1 MSTVAT
7 TGHRV
12 SAPST
17 PVMAATTIAQRASA
31 PSTPVMAAT
40 TIRHRASTPVM
51 SPATNHRGSAPATPA
66 LSATT
71 AIPASDICSITDSD
85 VWTGTEDGTTLYDV
99 DYESDTTVES
109 IYDMYYVV
117 PNKGLPG
124 LPDSAQRSRHL
135 EYRKIWKVVARVLT
149 CFVPTSLL
157 RWRGIKTKEE
167 VIAWREKAAVFICV
181 MSVYTLVGF
190 LMIYLPWAQCVGKD
204 EPSTFCSVFKWLSYS
219 YSGLGG
225 IFLLM
230 SIVAALRTNWAS
242 TKYDDDPDA
251 MLVMHIPCYSE
262 DMYVLRK
269 TIDSCVDSEYPTDRK
284 VLFIVVDGV
293 VKGSANSKPTHEIL
307 LQDVLFHQ
315 LDPEEPATDCLY
327 SSASATGIANNA
339 ARVFSGFYRRVPY
352 IVVVKTGLVAERTSA
367 KPGNRG
373 KRDSQLIVYK
383 FFHYVNYSTYG
394 TQLFV
399 KIDRHFRRLGL
410 RATDAK
416 YMLVADADTK
426 IAPDGLSILVD
437 RMEKDP
443 TLLGTCGETCVENK
457 FDSFVAAGQTFEYW
471 LTHAVLKAF
480 EGFYSN
486 VLVLSGCF
494 TIYRLKF
501 DDGTAAIID
510 ARVLED
516 YSGAYQKT
524 MHEHNLMT
532 IGEDRYLSTL
542 AIRYFAPKYKLQYF
556 AAAKCTTT
564 VPHTLSVLSS
574 QRRRWTN
581 SLIHCHLSLLANGP
595 KQDTWLSR
603 ALLNM
608 VMINELWMVFMLPL
622 ILPVGLFTSWW
633 VLMGMLS
640 SKVVLAITLAVF
652 MLPCLLALMCA
663 EFWMMLWWVPFT
675 LMLPIFSVYIPLY
688 SIWRMD
694 DIKWGKTR
702 V

>member
-1 MSTVAT
+1 MSTT
-7 TGHRV
+7 F
-12 SAPST
+12 PS
-17 PVMAATTIAQRASA
+17 
-31 PSTPVMAAT
+31 
-40 TIRHRASTPVM
+40 
-51 SPATNHRGSAPATPA
+51 
-66 LSATT
+66 
-71 AIPASDICSITDSD
+71 SDARSDGESSWTDD
-85 VWTGTEDGTTLYDV
+85 K
-99 DYESDTTVES
+99 SDTSTLKGNVDTS
-109 IYDMYYVV
+109 SRKTFDDIYDMYYFVQDTSS
-117 PNKGLPG
+117 PG
-124 LPDSAQRSRHL
+124 LPDSAQRTRHL
-135 EYRKIWKVVARVLT
+135 EYRELWKIVAGALT
-149 CFVPTSLL
+149 FFVPPSLL
-157 RWRGIKTKEE
+157 RRFGLETDEE
-167 VIAWREKAAVFICV
+167 QVAWRQKAAIFICV
-181 MSVYTLVGF
+181 MTIYSLVGYV
-190 LMIYLPWAQCVGKD
+190 MVYLPWVECVGVV
-204 EPSTFCSVFKWLSYS
+204 ELNTFCSIFKWMSCFYS
-219 YSGLGG
+219 SLGG
-225 IFLLM
+225 VLVIL
-230 SIVAALRTNWAS
+230 SIVAALHTNWAS
-242 TKYDDDPDA
+242 TKYNGDPDA

-262 DMYVLRK
+262 DMYILRK
-269 TIDSCVDSEYPTDRK
+269 TIDSCVDSEYPEDRK
-284 VLFIVVDGV
+284 LLFIVVDGII
-293 VKGSANSKPTHEIL
+293 KGSANSKPTHEIL
-307 LQDVLFHQ
+307 LHDVLFHKS
-315 LDPEEPATDCLY
+315 DPEEPATECLY
-327 SSASATGIANNA
+327 LSASESGITNNA
-339 ARVFSGFYRRVPY
+339 ARVYSGFYRSVPY
-352 IVVVKTGLVAERTSA
+352 VVVVKTGLVTERTSA

-383 FFHYVNYSTYG
+383 FFHYVNYSSYG
-394 TQLFV
+394 SQLFA
-399 KIDRHFRRLGL
+399 KIEHQFLRLGL
-410 RATDAK
+410 KAKDAK
-416 YMLVADADTK
+416 YVLVADADTK

-437 RMEKDP
+437 RMERDP

-564 VPHTLSVLSS
+564 VPDTLSVLAC

-581 SLIHCHLSLLANGP
+581 SLIHCHLSLLMNGP

-640 SKVVLAITLAVF
+640 SKAVLAITLAVF

-675 LMLPIFSVYIPLY
+675 LMIPVFSVYIPLF